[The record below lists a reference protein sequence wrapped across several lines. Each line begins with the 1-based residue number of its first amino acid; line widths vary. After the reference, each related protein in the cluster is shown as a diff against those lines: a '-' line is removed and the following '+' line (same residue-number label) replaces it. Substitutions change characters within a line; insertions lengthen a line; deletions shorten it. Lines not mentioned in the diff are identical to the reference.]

1 MITKCIL
8 LRLLV
13 NNFGYGVADEVI
25 NLTDCDNYVQKLVI
39 NMQHYL

>member
-8 LRLLV
+8 IYALLV

-25 NLTDCDNYVQKLVI
+25 NLND
-39 NMQHYL
+39 